1 MGQFRPEVKAFLL
14 ALAGSVVLMI
24 GMGYGRFAFTG
35 ILPVMLSDQILTL
48 RQGNLAAS
56 ANYAGYLLGALLLA
70 KAKPEYATRMNI
82 VSVVLTLLCL
92 ALLAWL
98 RSPLALIIVRG
109 IAGVLSAVTLISA
122 SLWLLQHMKHHN
134 GAPVLFAGVGMGIFL
149 SAEFI
154 AAGKALALTS
164 QQIWLL
170 CAISAMALFFCALRG
185 LLSPADALIALNGTS
200 PSQMQSGGGRP
211 GDAMKLLLIYGLA
224 GFGYIITATYLPL
237 FLTGSLS
244 GIDPVHLWA
253 IFGLA
258 AVPSCF
264 IWHKM
269 VLKIGYQRAFCSN
282 LILQAFGVAL
292 PAWSHSLL
300 FCLLS
305 ALLVGATFLGTVT
318 IALSEGK
325 RLNPLVKFNMIAA
338 LTATYGVGQIIGPLV
353 ADGLYEATGSFNPSL
368 LTACGVLLLAAAL
381 AAIGGKRRQD

>member
-1 MGQFRPEVKAFLL
+1 MRQIRPEINAFLL
-14 ALAGSVVLMI
+14 ALAGATVLMI

-70 KAKPEYATRMNI
+70 KAKPEQATRMNI
-82 VSVVLTLLCL
+82 VSVILTLICL

-98 RSPLALIIVRG
+98 RSPLAIIILRG
-109 IAGVLSAVTLISA
+109 LAGVLSAVTLISA

-154 AAGKALALTS
+154 AVGKALAFSS

-170 CAISAMALFFCALRG
+170 CAITATMLFLCALRG
-185 LLSPADALIALNGTS
+185 LLSPVDSLLALNSRPATTMPSDNGRTS
-200 PSQMQSGGGRP
+200 
-211 GDAMKLLLIYGLA
+211 DAVKLLLIYGLA

-237 FLTGSLS
+237 FLHGALS

-253 IFGLA
+253 VFGLA

-264 IWHKM
+264 IWHQL

-282 LILQAFGVAL
+282 LVIQAFGVAL
-292 PAWSHSLL
+292 PAWSHSFT

-325 RLNPLVKFNMIAA
+325 RLNQAVKFNMIAA

-353 ADGLYEATGSFNPSL
+353 ADGLYSLTGSFNPSL
-368 LTACGVLLLAAAL
+368 LTASGVLLGAAGLVAC
-381 AAIGGKRRQD
+381 GRRQQ

>member
-1 MGQFRPEVKAFLL
+1 
-14 ALAGSVVLMI
+14 
-24 GMGYGRFAFTG
+24 
-35 ILPVMLSDQILTL
+35 
-48 RQGNLAAS
+48 
-56 ANYAGYLLGALLLA
+56 
-70 KAKPEYATRMNI
+70 MNI
-82 VSVVLTLLCL
+82 VSVILTLICL

-98 RSPLALIIVRG
+98 RSPLAIIILRG
-109 IAGVLSAVTLISA
+109 LAGVLSAVTLISA

-134 GAPVLFAGVGMGIFL
+134 GAPILFAGVGMGIFM

-154 AAGKALALTS
+154 AAGKALAFSS

-170 CAISAMALFFCALRG
+170 CAITATMLFLCALRG
-185 LLSPADALIALNGTS
+185 LLSPADSLLALNSGPATTM
-200 PSQMQSGGGRP
+200 PSDNGRMS
-211 GDAMKLLLIYGLA
+211 DAVKLLLIYGLA

-237 FLTGSLS
+237 FLHGALS

-253 IFGLA
+253 VFGLA

-264 IWHKM
+264 IWHQL

-282 LILQAFGVAL
+282 LVIQAFGVAL
-292 PAWSHSLL
+292 PAWSHSFT

-325 RLNPLVKFNMIAA
+325 RLNQAVKFNMIAA

-353 ADGLYEATGSFNPSL
+353 ADGLYSLTGSFNPSL
-368 LTACGVLLLAAAL
+368 LTASGVLLGAAGLVAC
-381 AAIGGKRRQD
+381 GRRQQ

>member
-14 ALAGSVVLMI
+14 ALAGSTVLMI

-56 ANYAGYLLGALLLA
+56 ANYAGYLLGALMLA
-70 KAKPEYATRMNI
+70 KAKPESATRMNMI
-82 VSVVLTLLCL
+82 SVVLTLICL
-92 ALLAWL
+92 AALSWIS
-98 RSPLALIIVRG
+98 SPLAIVIVRG
-109 IAGVLSAVTLISA
+109 IAGVLSAVTLIAA

-170 CAISAMALFFCALRG
+170 CAISATVLFLCALRG
-185 LLSPADALIALNGTS
+185 LLSPADSLLALHGTATT
-200 PSQMQSGGGRP
+200 QTQSDDGRP
-211 GDAMKLLLIYGLA
+211 RDAMKLLLIYGLA

-237 FLTGSLS
+237 FLTSSLS

-253 IFGLA
+253 VFGLA

-264 IWHKM
+264 LWHKL
-269 VLKIGYQRAFCSN
+269 VVKIGYRRAFCSN
-282 LILQAFGVAL
+282 LIVQAFGVAL

-325 RLNPLVKFNMIAA
+325 RLNQTVKFNMIAA

-353 ADGLYEATGSFNPSL
+353 ADGLYSLTGSFNPSL
-368 LTACGVLLLAAAL
+368 LTACGVLLAAAAL
-381 AAIGGKRRQD
+381 AAVGGKRR